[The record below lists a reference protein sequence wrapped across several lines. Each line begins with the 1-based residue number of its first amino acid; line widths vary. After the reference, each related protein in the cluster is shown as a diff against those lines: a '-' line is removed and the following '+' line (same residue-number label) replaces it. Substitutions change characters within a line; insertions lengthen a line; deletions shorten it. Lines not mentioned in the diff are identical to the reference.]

1 MTELLIKL
9 MNAPLWVRRLVA
21 GALSLVILI
30 FVCFAVFMPFNML
43 SQKAASLQDK
53 REQLGRFER
62 VITASNGLPEDN
74 RSETASQLFLSGEN
88 QAVMQAELQTR
99 LNALARKNNVTVFS
113 VGPGK
118 IFETNGVRYIGIR
131 ANLGG
136 SVAGIHNML
145 FTLESSVPVLFVRSA
160 SFTAPAN
167 GRNISGKSES
177 NLQTEFT
184 IYGAIDPFAQE
195 QG

>member
-9 MNAPLWVRRLVA
+9 MNAPLWVRRLIA
-21 GALSLVILI
+21 GALSLMILGVVFSVIFL
-30 FVCFAVFMPFNML
+30 PLNLL
-43 SQKAASLQDK
+43 SQKAANLQDK

-62 VITASNGLPEDN
+62 VITASNGLPDDD
-74 RSETASQLFLSGEN
+74 RSDSASQLFLSGDN

-118 IFETNGVRYIGIR
+118 IFEANGVRYIGIR

-167 GRNISGKSES
+167 SRNTLGKSEP
-177 NLQTEFT
+177 NLQTQFT
-184 IYGAIDPFAQE
+184 IYGAIDPLAKE